1 MSMVSYDMIINKAIH
16 VTKPNGVLHLCS
28 CCILFGRVY
37 ELFTCKTQIG
47 ALWTIFRE
55 VKRPTVSDLFNDSN
69 WCIKINIVAYLIT
82 CN

>member
-1 MSMVSYDMIINKAIH
+1 MVSYDMIINKAIH

-47 ALWTIFRE
+47 ALEQFLEKLKDPLLVI
-55 VKRPTVSDLFNDSN
+55 
-69 WCIKINIVAYLIT
+69 YLMILT
-82 CN
+82 DV